1 MSDELKKF
9 IAENGLQG
17 GTIIGCTVR
26 KSPSF
31 IGEHAPSCLTCKFMR
46 MGDKYALHPED
57 KAKAKF
63 CLRFPQ
69 IVQKRSDDWCGEY
82 EPKPDEDDE

>member
-1 MSDELKKF
+1 MNEDDELRQF
-9 IAENGLQG
+9 MREFAQG
-17 GTIIGCTVR
+17 GTIIEFNPH
-26 KSPSF
+26 KAPSF
-31 IGEHAPSCLTCKFMR
+31 VETKPACLTCKFMR

-57 KAKAKF
+57 KASAKF

-82 EPKPDEDDE
+82 EPKPEEDDE